1 MIIPRGADN
10 EGECTQTLP
19 LHPGAKFGLLRL
31 WQSYVG
37 GSRTSHGGDSGHCH
51 PREYC
56 YYTHAEMSLS
66 PLLLPGALVTGSLC
80 SPDKAW
86 EPVYVQCLQA
96 NSWFIQH
103 KGTCAS
109 PRPDVQLGQPG
120 LHLAGISLT
129 ILA

>member
-10 EGECTQTLP
+10 EGEWTQTLP
-19 LHPGAKFGLLRL
+19 LRPGPKFEPLRL

-37 GSRTSHGGDSGHCH
+37 GSRTCHGGDSSHCH

-56 YYTHAEMSLS
+56 YYTRAEMSLS

-80 SPDKAW
+80 SSEAW
-86 EPVYVQCLQA
+86 EPIYVQCLQA
-96 NSWFIQH
+96 NSWFIPQ
-103 KGTCAS
+103 KGKCAS

-120 LHLAGISLT
+120 LHLVGISLT